1 MGEIRFKNSD
11 ETLEVQNVYCVGKN
25 YIDHIKELDSTEIS
39 SEIPK
44 EPVIFLKPNTSVI
57 SDGGEITIPELR
69 GRKISDDLQNEVE
82 LVVFIGK
89 GGKNISEADAHKYI
103 GGYAVGFDFTLRD
116 IQSEFKKKGLPW
128 TLSKGFLGSAPISS
142 VIYANEIDNAEN
154 LNIRLKI
161 NGVLKQNANTSQ
173 MIFKIGYVIHYI
185 SSIFGL
191 KKGDLIFTG
200 TPAGVTRLNSG
211 DYIEAEIEKIGKLE
225 IKVVS

>member
-1 MGEIRFKNSD
+1 MGEIRLKNSR

-25 YIDHIKELDSTEIS
+25 YIEHIKELDSPEIS

-69 GRKISDDLQNEVE
+69 GRKISGDLQNEIE
-82 LVVFIGK
+82 LVVVIGK

-103 GGYAVGFDFTLRD
+103 GGYAVGIDFTLRD

-128 TLSKGFLGSAPISS
+128 TLSKGFLRSAPISS
-142 VIYANEIDNAEN
+142 VIHTNEIDNAEN

-225 IKVVS
+225 IKVV